1 MKSRLKQIRK
11 ILASRRINLLLISNP
26 FNVRYLTGFTGS
38 TGFCLIGQNVAI
50 FFSDFRYRTQYEK
63 QVDKS
68 FRFVEGNNYFDL
80 IVREV
85 KVRGFKRLFFEDES
99 LNYRN
104 FNLMR
109 KKLGKINF
117 HASTGIVDSMR
128 IIKDKKEI
136 SFIKKAAFVNS
147 KALSELV
154 PEIKSGVSEID
165 LSIFLESSMKKYGSE
180 RNAFDTIVASGVRSS
195 LPHGLA
201 SAKKINKGNL
211 ITIDFGS
218 VVNGYH
224 ADTTRVFSCGKP
236 SKKSRKIYDIVWRA
250 KKAAIEK
257 VAPGVK
263 CREVD
268 AVAREIIQKEGY
280 GEYFGHGTG
289 HGLGLFIHEAP
300 RIAPNQNAVLQ
311 PNMILTIE
319 PGIYL
324 QGWGGVRI
332 EDMILVTE
340 QGKEIITSDISKELI
355 VC

>member
-11 ILASRRINLLLISNP
+11 ILASKRINLLLISNP
-26 FNVRYLTGFTGS
+26 LNVRYLTGFTGS
-38 TGFCLIGQNVAI
+38 TGFCLIGQNVAV

-68 FRFVEGNNYFDL
+68 FRFVEGNNYLDL

-85 KVRGFKRLFFEDES
+85 KGRGFRRLFFEDES
-99 LNYRN
+99 FNFRN
-104 FNLMR
+104 FTLMR
-109 KKLGKINF
+109 KKLGKIKF
-117 HASTGIVDSMR
+117 LSSSGIVDSMR

-136 SFIKKAAFVNS
+136 SFIKEAAVVNS

-154 PEIKSGVSEID
+154 PQIKSGVSEID
-165 LSIFLESSMKKYGSE
+165 LSNFLESSMKKNGSE

-201 SAKKINKGNL
+201 STKKIKKGNL

-224 ADTTRVFSCGKP
+224 ADTTRVFSCGEP
-236 SKKSRKIYDIVWRA
+236 SKKSRKIYDIVLRA
-250 KKAAIEK
+250 QKAAIEK

-263 CREVD
+263 CGEVD
-268 AVAREIIQKEGY
+268 SVARKIIQKEGY
-280 GEYFGHGTG
+280 GEFFGHGTG

-300 RIAPNQNAVLQ
+300 RIAPNQDAILQ

-324 QGWGGVRI
+324 QGWGGVRV

-340 QGKEIITSDISKELI
+340 KGKEIIISDISKELI